1 MQLRNTARHNDQP
14 DLSRRRFII
23 AGATIS
29 GSLLI
34 GLPLTGAAAAS
45 ADTGE
50 GGSRIGYFINILDN
64 GDVIIGNNQPEI
76 GQGLRTTLPM
86 LVAEELDVEWGRVRI
101 EAMPLGIVKTADG
114 YTWKYGSQGVGGST
128 GLTNNWTFMREVGA
142 TGRLMLMQAAAQT
155 WNVPLE
161 QCTTKSGTV
170 ICASAGKQASYGELV
185 RLASTLPLPE
195 TAPALKPMDDYRI
208 VGKPHDNL
216 EVRDIVTGRQTFGS
230 DISMPGMR
238 YAVMLR
244 SPVLNGTVASVDDT
258 AARAVPGVLDVFPI
272 EGPAMGEPYFILAHG
287 VAVVATS
294 TWAAMQG
301 RKALKVT
308 WNESP
313 SRHDSS
319 EKFWRENREMLAG
332 QGQIVHDQGDFPAAI
347 TAAAK
352 VVRHTYEVPFVS
364 HAPLEP
370 QNCYAWVQKDKAHII
385 APTQS
390 PAGASRAANGVTGI
404 ERENITVEMSR
415 AGGAF
420 GRRLTNDYVAE
431 ACLISMKS
439 GWPIKLQWSREDDL
453 GNDFN
458 RPGGTHE
465 LIAGLDG
472 QGRVNAWSQRLAS
485 GSKYYRRPDM
495 PETDLW
501 QSELYPDD
509 FPKAMVDNFRLE
521 YFHNFIGL
529 PRGSWRGPAH
539 VVNAFAIQSFLDEI
553 AQETG
558 QDPLA
563 LRLEMLGRV
572 EQQDYSSHGGPIMTP
587 GRLSRLLKFVA
598 ERIGYGEKRPKG
610 HGVGIAAHF
619 TFGGYAAHAIEVSVS
634 DKGDL
639 TIERIV
645 AAIDCGFAVNPNA
658 VEAQLQ
664 GGTIDGLS
672 TALELE
678 ITVRD
683 GQVEQR
689 NFTNYPLMKIK
700 SVPSLFEAHVMNYDA
715 KPTGVGEIG
724 VAPTAPA
731 LTNAIFN
738 ATGVR
743 IRRLP
748 IADQLREAMAG

>member
-1 MQLRNTARHNDQP
+1 MCPDKRIQINGQA

-23 AGATIS
+23 AGATLS
-29 GSLLI
+29 GSFLV
-34 GLPLTGAAAAS
+34 GLPLTGAFAT
-45 ADTGE
+45 TGDSKE
-50 GGSRIGYFINILDN
+50 GSSQIGYFINILDN

-76 GQGLRTTLPM
+76 GQGLQNTLPM
-86 LVAEELDVEWGRVRI
+86 LVAEEQDIEWSRVRI
-101 EAMPLGIVKTADG
+101 ESMPLGIVKTADG
-114 YTWKYGSQGVGGST
+114 YTWKYGPQGVGGST
-128 GLTNNWTFMREVGA
+128 GLTDNWTFMREVGA
-142 TGRLMLMQAAAQT
+142 TARLMLMQAASQV
-155 WNVPLE
+155 WNVSLE
-161 QCTTKSGTV
+161 MCTTRSGTV
-170 ICASAGKQASYGELV
+170 ICESAGKSSAYGELV
-185 RLASTLPLPE
+185 RLASTLPPPA
-195 TAPALKPMDDYRI
+195 TAPVLKPMDEYRI
-208 VGKPHDNL
+208 VGKPHDNR
-216 EVRDIVTGRQTFGS
+216 EVRDIITGRQQFGS
-230 DISMPGMR
+230 DIRMPDMR

-244 SPVLNGTVASVDDT
+244 SPVLNGTVASVDDV
-258 AARAVPGVLDVFPI
+258 AARAVPGVLDVFTV
-272 EGPAMGEPYFILAHG
+272 EGPAMGAPYFILAHG

-301 RKALKVT
+301 REALKVR

-319 EKFWRENREMLAG
+319 EKFWRENREMLTG
-332 QGQIVHDQGDFPAAI
+332 QGQVVHDQGNFPAAL
-347 TAAAK
+347 ASASK
-352 VVRHTYEVPFVS
+352 VVKHTYEVPFVS

-370 QNCYAWVQKDKAHII
+370 QNCYAWVQEDKAHIV

-390 PAGASRAANGVTGI
+390 PAGASRAANAVTGI
-404 ERENITVEMSR
+404 ARDNITVEMSR

-420 GRRLTNDYVAE
+420 GRRLSNDYVAE
-431 ACLISMKS
+431 ACLISMKT

-453 GNDFN
+453 KNDFN

-465 LIAGLDG
+465 LIAGLDDG
-472 QGRVNAWSQRLAS
+472 GRVVAWSQRLAS

-495 PETDLW
+495 PDEDLW

-529 PRGSWRGPAH
+529 PRGSWRAPAH
-539 VVNAFAIQSFLDEI
+539 TVNAFVIQSFLDEI
-553 AQETG
+553 AFETG

-563 LRLEMLGRV
+563 LRLELLGRV
-572 EQQDYSSHGGPIMTP
+572 EQQDYSSHGGPVMTP

-598 ERIGYGEKRPKG
+598 DRIGYGEKRPHG
-610 HGVGIAAHF
+610 RGVGIAAHF
-619 TFGGYAAHAIEVSVS
+619 TFGGYAAHAIEVSVG
-634 DKGDL
+634 DKGEL

-658 VEAQLQ
+658 VRAQLQ

-683 GQVEQR
+683 GQVVQR
-689 NFTNYPLMKIK
+689 NFNNYPLMKIER
-700 SVPSLFEAHVMNYDA
+700 VPALFEAHVMNYDA

-724 VAPTAPA
+724 LPPAAPA

-748 IADQLREAMAG
+748 IADQLRKAMTG

>member
-1 MQLRNTARHNDQP
+1 MRIQNHASTKQQP

-23 AGATIS
+23 AGATLS
-29 GSLLI
+29 GGFLL
-34 GLPLTGAAAAS
+34 GLPLTGIAAAADES
-45 ADTGE
+45 GE
-50 GGSRIGYFINILDN
+50 GSSQIGFFINILDN

-86 LVAEELDVEWGRVRI
+86 LVAEELDIEWDRVRI
-101 EAMPLGIVKTADG
+101 ESMPLGIVKTADG
-114 YTWKYGSQGVGGST
+114 YTWKYGVQGVGGST
-128 GLTNNWTFMREVGA
+128 GLTDNWTFMREVGA
-142 TGRLMLMQAAAQT
+142 TGRMMLMQAAAQM

-161 QCTTKSGTV
+161 QCSTKPGMV

-195 TAPALKPMDDYRI
+195 TAPALRPMDGYRI
-208 VGKPHDNL
+208 VGKPHDNM
-216 EVRDIVTGRQTFGS
+216 EVRDIITGRQQFGS

-238 YAVMLR
+238 YAVILR

-258 AARAVPGVLDVFPI
+258 AARAVSGVLDVFPI
-272 EGPAMGEPYFILAHG
+272 EGPAMGAPYLILAHG

-301 RKALKVT
+301 RKALKVE

-313 SRHDSS
+313 SRTDSS
-319 EKFWRENREMLAG
+319 EKFWQQNREMLAG
-332 QGQIVHDQGDFPAAI
+332 QGQIVHDQGDFPAAL
-347 TAAAK
+347 AAASK
-352 VVRHTYEVPFVS
+352 VVRHSYEVPFVS

-370 QNCYAWVQKDKAHII
+370 QNCYARVQKDKAHII

-390 PAGASRAANGVTGI
+390 PSGASRAANAVTGI
-404 ERENITVEMSR
+404 ARENITVEMSR
-415 AGGAF
+415 SGGAF
-420 GRRLTNDYVAE
+420 GRRLPNDYVAE
-431 ACLISMKS
+431 ACMISMKT
-439 GWPIKLQWSREDDL
+439 GWPVKLFWSREDDMK
-453 GNDFN
+453 NDFY

-465 LIAGLDG
+465 MTAGIDDK
-472 QGRVNAWSQRLAS
+472 GRVTAWSQRLAS

-495 PETDLW
+495 PDDDLW
-501 QSELYPDD
+501 KAELYPDD

-521 YFHNFIGL
+521 YFHNSIGL
-529 PRGSWRGPAH
+529 PRGSWRAPAH
-539 VVNAFAIQSFLDEI
+539 TVNAFVIESFLDEI
-553 AQETG
+553 AHETG

-563 LRLEMLGRV
+563 LRLEMLGCV
-572 EQQDYSSHGGPIMTP
+572 EQQDYSSHGGPVMTP

-598 ERIGYGEKRPKG
+598 GRIDYEAKRPKG
-610 HGVGIAAHF
+610 HGVGIATHF

-634 DKGDL
+634 DDGQL

-683 GQVEQR
+683 GQVEQS
-689 NFTNYPLMKIK
+689 NFSNYPLMKIE
-700 SVPSLFEAHVMNYDA
+700 SVPALFEAHVMNYDA
-715 KPTGVGEIG
+715 TPTGVGEIG
-724 VAPTAPA
+724 IPSAAPA

-748 IADQLREAMAG
+748 IADQLRKAMTG